1 MFLRIFLLLFLFISC
16 TTTNTKP
23 PQSENKDNDSY
34 IESSDKIKEIRKTTT
49 GKDKTSKEKIKE
61 IVTPSNN

>member
-1 MFLRIFLLLFLFISC
+1 MFLRIFLLFFLFISC
-16 TTTNTKP
+16 MTTNNKP
-23 PQSENKDNDSY
+23 PQSENKDGDSY

-49 GKDKTSKEKIKE
+49 SKDKTSKEKIKE

>member
-1 MFLRIFLLLFLFISC
+1 MFLRIFLLFFLFISC
-16 TTTNTKP
+16 MTTNTKP
-23 PQSENKDNDSY
+23 PQSENKDGDSY

-49 GKDKTSKEKIKE
+49 SKDKTSKEKIKE

>member
-1 MFLRIFLLLFLFISC
+1 MFFRIFLLLILFISC
-16 TTTNTKP
+16 ATTNTKA

-49 GKDKTSKEKIKE
+49 SKDKTSKEKIKE

>member
-1 MFLRIFLLLFLFISC
+1 M
-16 TTTNTKP
+16 TTNNKP
-23 PQSENKDNDSY
+23 PQSENKDGDSY

-49 GKDKTSKEKIKE
+49 SKDKTSKEKIKE